1 MRGGVCVVAV
11 AAGLTLTAGA
21 SAIDSTIVPG
31 RGIGNVKLGMTLPQ
45 VERVL
50 GKDHIVNTETIVDDA
65 RYRELAWNF
74 STWTVGFLRRGFDW
88 RVVQVETTLSP
99 QRTTSGIGVS
109 SPFKRVVKNYPHVF
123 CNGIYSTWGPNYTR
137 RWETSL
143 ILVDRSAFTAFA
155 VKPSTYGDGKSTW
168 RVYAVI
174 VQQAVPG
181 HTSLTPSSYRC
192 SPGWRE
198 RGRP

>member
-74 STWTVGFLRRGFDW
+74 STWTVGFLRRGFVW

-109 SPFKRVVKNYPHVF
+109 SPFKRVVKSYPHVF
-123 CNGIYSTWGPNYTR
+123 CNGIYSTELHTAVGNVADPR
-137 RWETSL
+137 R
-143 ILVDRSAFTAFA
+143 
-155 VKPSTYGDGKSTW
+155 
-168 RVYAVI
+168 
-174 VQQAVPG
+174 
-181 HTSLTPSSYRC
+181 
-192 SPGWRE
+192 
-198 RGRP
+198 